1 MVYDSELLARYIMMQ
16 KALLSSLSLKDV
28 LDAVVVQFA
37 DLAGGAKVAIFLS
50 DNESLALKLMASKGY
65 SDSTVEQLR
74 VLPFGADSLMKY
86 VVQKRIPASVSNL
99 ADAPDVTAS
108 VIKREQSAGQVALPL
123 IAANLLVGAVM
134 LDLRDA
140 NKIAQIEFFKDVA
153 DVVAMVLANSI
164 LYGRSEYERERLST
178 LYKTSCAL
186 SGSALKVSEVLQIAA
201 DTALII
207 GNTPNCAILLCEHG
221 RRSFNLA
228 AFKGL
233 DGSSLSDFELNDDS
247 TIWGRCLATG
257 KAEYVPD
264 VTRQPYGLPRA
275 TGGSMFGSVVA
286 LPMIEDDQPLG
297 VLVVFST
304 DTRAFHRE
312 QVEMLESLVNQV
324 TTAFYIALTHETT
337 AAQSIQDPHTG
348 LYNRWHF
355 EDSLLKEVERSQR
368 HKRELALLLVDVDHL
383 AHINEHLGPEKG
395 DEAIKHVAKII
406 KATLR
411 DIDVPCR
418 FGGEEFAIILPETP
432 YQNAA
437 DVAERL
443 RQKIRS
449 SQATGI
455 GMVTVSIGMSSFPDN
470 ASDTEGIIRAAEEA
484 LDIAKFE
491 GRDRIKVAQCG
502 LPVAG
507 PISWEELARQAKLSV
522 ISERQSKLQHK
533 LAVAP
538 EYANWMKSAPAAG
551 TRKKTG
557 DIPRVEQ

>member
-1 MVYDSELLARYIMMQ
+1 MVYDGELLASYIMMQ
-16 KALLSSLSLKDV
+16 KALLSSVSLKDV
-28 LDAVVVQFA
+28 LDAAVVQFA
-37 DLAGGAKVAIFLS
+37 DLAGGARVAIFLS
-50 DNESLALKLMASKGY
+50 DNDSLALKLMASKGY
-65 SDSTVEQLR
+65 SNPTVEQLR
-74 VLPFGADSLMKY
+74 VLPFAADSLMKY
-86 VVQKRIPASVSNL
+86 VVQKRLPASVSNL
-99 ADAPDVTAS
+99 GDAPDITAS
-108 VIKREQSAGQVALPL
+108 VMRREGSAAQVALPL
-123 IAANLLVGAVM
+123 IASNLLVGAVM
-134 LDLRDA
+134 LDLQDG
-140 NKIAQIEFFKDVA
+140 NKVSQIEFYKDMA

-164 LYGRSEYERERLST
+164 LYGRSEYERERLGT

-186 SGSALKVSEVLQIAA
+186 TGSALKVAEVLQIAA
-201 DTALII
+201 DTALIV
-207 GNTPNCAILLCEHG
+207 GNTPNCAILLCDHS
-221 RRSFNLA
+221 RRGFNLA

-233 DGSSLSDFELNDDS
+233 DGSSLSEFDLTDDA
-247 TIWGRCLATG
+247 TLWGRCLATG

-264 VTRQPYGLPRA
+264 ATRQPYGLPRA

-286 LPMIEDDQPLG
+286 LPMIEEDEPLG

-324 TTAFYIALTHETT
+324 STAFYIALTHETA

-355 EDSLLKEVERSQR
+355 DDSLLKEVERSQR
-368 HKRELALLLVDVDHL
+368 HKREMALLLVDVDHL

-406 KATLR
+406 KLTLR

-432 YQNAA
+432 YQSAA

-449 SQATGI
+449 SQASGI
-455 GMVTVSIGMSSFPDN
+455 GMVTVSIGMASFPNN
-470 ASDTEGIIRAAEEA
+470 ANDSAGIVRAAEEA

-502 LPVAG
+502 LPVSG

-538 EYANWMKSAPAAG
+538 EYAKWIKTAPAAG
-551 TRKKTG
+551 PRKKTAE
-557 DIPRVEQ
+557 IPRPEQ